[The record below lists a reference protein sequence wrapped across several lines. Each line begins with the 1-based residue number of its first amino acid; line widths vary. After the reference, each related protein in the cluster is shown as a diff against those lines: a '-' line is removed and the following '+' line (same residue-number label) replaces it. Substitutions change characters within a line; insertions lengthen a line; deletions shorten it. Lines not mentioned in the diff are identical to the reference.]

1 MFLYEVSFIMK
12 IENYNRKLEEEKI
25 SGGKQCSDPNMV
37 QGSKMR
43 LEIYLNGQGNCTG
56 THLSVYWRLMK
67 GELDDCLEWP
77 FDKMITFVLIHQ
89 DNKNKCFEISRT
101 NTLRN
106 KAYPSSPF

>member
-43 LEIYLNGQGNCTG
+43 LEIYLNGQ
-56 THLSVYWRLMK
+56 
-67 GELDDCLEWP
+67 
-77 FDKMITFVLIHQ
+77 
-89 DNKNKCFEISRT
+89 
-101 NTLRN
+101 
-106 KAYPSSPF
+106 